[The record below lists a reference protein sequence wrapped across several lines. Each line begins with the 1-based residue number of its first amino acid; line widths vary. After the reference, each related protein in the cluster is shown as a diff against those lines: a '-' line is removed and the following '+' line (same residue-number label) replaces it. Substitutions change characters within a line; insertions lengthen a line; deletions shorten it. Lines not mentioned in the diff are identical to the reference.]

1 MIAVTIREAFEKN
14 GEFSEWFYL
23 PRQPWTLETEGLFI
37 QEDIDAEPA
46 APFPPAFLGPCN
58 LQDTVDAAGME
69 DIITNA
75 KNQLSTPSIEQLF
88 EAFQFYIEN
97 DAFIEFGGA

>member
-1 MIAVTIREAFEKN
+1 
-14 GEFSEWFYL
+14 
-23 PRQPWTLETEGLFI
+23 
-37 QEDIDAEPA
+37 
-46 APFPPAFLGPCN
+46 
-58 LQDTVDAAGME
+58 ME